1 MKTLCSE
8 TPVTG
13 SKPVA
18 LVSSDETLDG
28 SSPISDDDGNLP
40 SSENPANS
48 IESEELCMEEEELDA
63 SPVRTYSAPYYC
75 SRWAQPWGKITNS
88 KPLYSQPA
96 AAEPEDEPSPENEPS
111 PFDWT
116 DGSSESKVEPN
127 KSVPVELQW
136 NSYRDEEAKCLLGAG
151 LANLGNTCYLNAVL
165 QSFMHTVPL
174 IQGLKSIDHTT
185 PCNSY
190 LKGFCVI
197 CALRK
202 LIDAS
207 LFSEAGVVSPW
218 KFVNNLN
225 YFSSTFHRFQQEDA
239 HEFLQCFL
247 DKLERCC
254 DDSRPKDCQTLET
267 DNIVKQAFGGRLVSK
282 LRCCNCGHCSDT
294 YETLID
300 LSLEIEDVDSVDT
313 ALESFTKVEKI
324 EDSETKFTCEKCKEQ
339 VSIEKQLVLDKAPSV
354 AALHL
359 KRFKTDGSIVEKID
373 KYVSFPL
380 ELDLHT
386 YADNN
391 QVDNE
396 EMKYDLYAVIV
407 HIGFSY
413 CSGHYYSFIRS
424 APNEWYKFDDSKV
437 VHVREDY
444 VLSQEAYVLFYAK
457 RGTPWFSDFIE
468 GQKPFIDPSIR
479 STSPKSVLENTDA
492 VCVPSPLLPN
502 AQAFDVKESND
513 AANESSPNSLNK
525 VQDSEGKENV
535 QMMSTPRPPLGASN
549 ILYSKSR
556 EVDKV
561 SSPSVLKDVSKPISR
576 VSVLKESCSTLD
588 PGSTSRTL
596 YITPETPPRSPSPE
610 IYREDPPD
618 NDYHIPC
625 GHLRTV
631 GQVSC
636 KKQLQKD
643 LEQDME
649 RKQACSLIKK
659 NMPGSR
665 AQQLLAAVQ
674 GSCSEGSANKK
685 RRRRMEVS
693 PTRDDT
699 NSTSRRRSSIGSTM
713 RTVMAGSM
721 R

>member
-1 MKTLCSE
+1 MENHSSE
-8 TPVTG
+8 TLEID
-13 SKPVA
+13 SKTA
-18 LVSSDETLDG
+18 NSHQTLDG
-28 SSPISDDDGNLP
+28 SSPVS
-40 SSENPANS
+40 ANS
-48 IESEELCMEEEELDA
+48 NKSEEELNTL
-63 SPVRTYSAPYYC
+63 PVRTYTPYFR
-75 SRWAQPWGKITNS
+75 SRWAQPWGKITDS
-88 KPLYSQPA
+88 KPLDSQQTAP
-96 AAEPEDEPSPENEPS
+96 EPS

-116 DGSSESKVEPN
+116 ENKDETKELEPVEP
-127 KSVPVELQW
+127 QW
-136 NSYRDEEAKCLLGAG
+136 NDSHIDEEPKLMLGAG
-151 LANLGNTCYLNAVL
+151 LANLGNTCFLNAVL

-174 IQGLKSIDHTT
+174 IQGLKSSDHATS
-185 PCNSY
+185 CDGY
-190 LKGFCVI
+190 KKGFCVI

-207 LFSEAGVVSPW
+207 MFSEAGVLSPW

-254 DDSRPKDCQTLET
+254 DDSRPKDCPTLET

-294 YETLID
+294 YEPLID
-300 LSLEIEDVDSVDT
+300 LSLEIEDVDSLDT

-324 EDSETKFTCEKCKEQ
+324 EDSEIKFTCEKCTEQ

-359 KRFKTDGSIVEKID
+359 KRFKTDGSLVEKID

-380 ELDLHT
+380 ELDLHS
-386 YADNN
+386 YADNS
-391 QVDNE
+391 QIDNE

-407 HIGFSY
+407 HIGSSY
-413 CSGHYYSFIRS
+413 CSGHYYCFIRS
-424 APNEWYKFDDSKV
+424 APDEWYKFDDSKV
-437 VHVREDY
+437 VRVREDF

-457 RGTPWFSDFIE
+457 SGTPWFSDFIE
-468 GQKPFIDPSIR
+468 LQKPFIDPSIR

-492 VCVPSPLLPN
+492 VYETSPLLPN
-502 AQAFDVKESND
+502 AQAFRVKESND

-525 VQDSEGKENV
+525 IQDSKGKENV
-535 QMMSTPRPPLGASN
+535 QMMSVPRPPLRASN
-549 ILYSKSR
+549 ILDSKSP

-561 SSPSVLKDVSKPISR
+561 SLPSVLK
-576 VSVLKESCSTLD
+576 ENHSTPD

-618 NDYHIPC
+618 NDYHIPR

-636 KKQLQKD
+636 KKQLQKE

-659 NMPGSR
+659 NMRGSR
-665 AQQLLAAVQ
+665 AQQFLAAMK
-674 GSCSEGSANKK
+674 GSQSEGSANK

-693 PTRDDT
+693 PTRDDS
-699 NSTSRRRSSIGSTM
+699 NSNSRRRSSFGSAM
-713 RTVMAGSM
+713 HTVMAGSM

>member
-1 MKTLCSE
+1 MEALCSE
-8 TPVTG
+8 TLETG
-13 SKPVA
+13 SKPVDFA
-18 LVSSDETLDG
+18 NSDETLDM
-28 SSPISDDDGNLP
+28 SSPISADQNLP
-40 SSENPANS
+40 NTENSAGFN
-48 IESEELCMEEEELDA
+48 ESEELCMEEEELDA

-75 SRWAQPWGKITNS
+75 SRWGQPWGKVTDS
-88 KPLYSQPA
+88 KPLDSQLTD
-96 AAEPEDEPSPENEPS
+96 AEPKDEPS

-116 DGSSESKVEPN
+116 DGSSENTVET
-127 KSVPVELQW
+127 KKLVTVESQW
-136 NSYRDEEAKCLLGAG
+136 NSYRDEEPKFIQGAG
-151 LANLGNTCYLNAVL
+151 LANLGNTCFLNAVL

-174 IQGLKSIDHTT
+174 IQGLKSIDHAT
-185 PCNSY
+185 PCNGY
-190 LKGFCVI
+190 LNGFCVI

-247 DKLERCC
+247 DKLERCY
-254 DDSRPKDCQTLET
+254 DDSKSKDCQTLET

-339 VSIEKQLVLDKAPSV
+339 VSIEKQLVLDKAPTV

-359 KRFKTDGSIVEKID
+359 KRFKTDGSLVEKID

-380 ELDLHT
+380 ELDLHA
-386 YADNN
+386 YADNS
-391 QVDNE
+391 QTDNV

-437 VHVREDY
+437 VRVREDY

-457 RGTPWFSDFIE
+457 RGTAWFSDFIE
-468 GQKPFIDPSIR
+468 GQKPFIDPSIL

-502 AQAFDVKESND
+502 AQAFGVKESNG
-513 AANESSPNSLNK
+513 AANESSPSSLNK
-525 VQDSEGKENV
+525 VHDSDRKENV
-535 QMMSTPRPPLGASN
+535 QMMSTPTPPLGASN
-549 ILYSKSR
+549 ILVSKSR
-556 EVDKV
+556 EVGKV
-561 SSPSVLKDVSKPISR
+561 SSPSVLKDLSKPVSS
-576 VSVLKESCSTLD
+576 VSVLKENSSTLT

-596 YITPETPPRSPSPE
+596 YITPDTPPRSPSPE

-618 NDYHIPC
+618 NDYHIPR
-625 GHLRTV
+625 GHLRMV

-643 LEQDME
+643 DVEQDME
-649 RKQACSLIKK
+649 RKQACFLIKK

-665 AQQLLAAVQ
+665 GQQLLAAMQ
-674 GSCSEGSANKK
+674 GLRSEGSAKK

-693 PTRDDT
+693 PTRDDS

-713 RTVMAGSM
+713 RPVMAGSM

>member
-1 MKTLCSE
+1 METLCSE
-8 TPVTG
+8 TLETG
-13 SKPVA
+13 SEPVD

-28 SSPISDDDGNLP
+28 SSQISA
-40 SSENPANS
+40 ENSPNS
-48 IESEELCMEEEELDA
+48 NKSEEDKLCMDA
-63 SPVRTYSAPYYC
+63 SPVRSTYTSAYFC
-75 SRWAQPWGKITNS
+75 SRWSQFSNF
-88 KPLYSQPA
+88 KPLNSQPTTT
-96 AAEPEDEPSPENEPS
+96 AEPHDEPSL
-111 PFDWT
+111 FDWT
-116 DGSSESKVEPN
+116 DSEN
-127 KSVPVELQW
+127 KLENKERKPAALSW
-136 NSYRDEEAKCLLGAG
+136 NSYIDDEEEAKFTLGAG
-151 LANLGNTCYLNAVL
+151 LANLGNTCFLNAVL

-174 IQGLKSIDHTT
+174 IQGLKSNDHAT
-185 PCNSY
+185 PCDGY
-190 LKGFCVI
+190 LRKGFCVI

-207 LFSEAGVVSPW
+207 LFSETGVVSPW

-254 DDSRPKDCQTLET
+254 DDSRPRDYPALET
-267 DNIVKQAFGGRLVSK
+267 DNIVKQVFGGRLVSK
-282 LRCCNCGHCSDT
+282 LQCCNCCHRSNT

-300 LSLEIEDVDSVDT
+300 LSLEIEDVDSLDT

-324 EDSETKFTCEKCKEQ
+324 EDPEIKFTCEKCQEQ

-359 KRFKTDGSIVEKID
+359 KRFKTDGSLVEKID

-386 YADNN
+386 YADNS
-391 QVDNE
+391 QIDNE

-413 CSGHYYSFIRS
+413 SSGHYYSFIRS

-437 VHVREDY
+437 VRVREDY

-468 GQKPFIDPSIR
+468 GQKPFIDPSMLN
-479 STSPKSVLENTDA
+479 TSPKSVLENTDA
-492 VCVPSPLLPN
+492 VRITSPLLPG
-502 AQAFDVKESND
+502 AQTSRGKEPND
-513 AANESSPNSLNK
+513 TANESSPNSLNK
-525 VQDSEGKENV
+525 VQDSEEKENAH
-535 QMMSTPRPPLGASN
+535 MMSAPRPPLVASN
-549 ILYSKSR
+549 SLDSKSR
-556 EVDKV
+556 EMDKDSV
-561 SSPSVLKDVSKPISR
+561 SSPSLLKDGSTLVSG
-576 VSVLKESCSTLD
+576 VSVLKENRNILD
-588 PGSTSRTL
+588 PGSTNRTL
-596 YITPETPPRSPSPE
+596 YITPKTPPRSPSPE

-618 NDYHIPC
+618 NDFHIPR
-625 GHLRTV
+625 GHLRMP
-631 GQVSC
+631 GQISC
-636 KKQLQKD
+636 KKQLQND

-659 NMPGSR
+659 SMRGSR
-665 AQQLLAAVQ
+665 AQQFLAAVEV
-674 GSCSEGSANKK
+674 SHSEGSANK

-693 PTRDDT
+693 PIRDGS
-699 NSTSRRRSSIGSTM
+699 NSTSRRRSSFGSVM
-713 RTVMAGSM
+713 RPVMASSM

>member
-1 MKTLCSE
+1 METLCSE
-8 TPVTG
+8 TG
-13 SKPVA
+13 SKPVD

-28 SSPISDDDGNLP
+28 SSPISADQTLP
-40 SSENPANS
+40 SSENSVKSNK
-48 IESEELCMEEEELDA
+48 SEELCTEEEELDS
-63 SPVRTYSAPYYC
+63 SPVRSYSPYYR
-75 SRWAQPWGKITNS
+75 SHWTQPWGKITNS
-88 KPLYSQPA
+88 KPSDSQPT
-96 AAEPEDEPSPENEPS
+96 AAEPEAEPS

-116 DGSSESKVEPN
+116 DGSSENKVET
-127 KSVPVELQW
+127 KKLTSVGLQW
-136 NSYRDEEAKCLLGAG
+136 NSYRDEEAKFMLGAG
-151 LANLGNTCYLNAVL
+151 LANLGNTCFLNAVL

-174 IQGLKSIDHTT
+174 IEGLKSNNHAT
-185 PCNSY
+185 PCDSY
-190 LKGFCVI
+190 LKKELCVI

-254 DDSRPKDCQTLET
+254 GDSRPKDCPTLET
-267 DNIVKQAFGGRLVSK
+267 DNIVKQAFGGCLVSK

-300 LSLEIEDVDSVDT
+300 LSLEIEDADSLDT

-324 EDSETKFTCEKCKEQ
+324 EDSEIKFTCEKCKEQ

-359 KRFKTDGSIVEKID
+359 KRFKTDGSLVEKID

-391 QVDNE
+391 QIDNE

-413 CSGHYYSFIRS
+413 SSGHYYSFIRS

-437 VHVREDY
+437 VRVREDF

-468 GQKPFIDPSIR
+468 GQKPFIDPSILN
-479 STSPKSVLENTDA
+479 TSPKSVLENTDA
-492 VCVPSPLLPN
+492 VRITSPLLPST
-502 AQAFDVKESND
+502 QAFRVKEPND
-513 AANESSPNSLNK
+513 PANESSPNSLNK
-525 VQDSEGKENV
+525 VQDSEGKENAQV
-535 QMMSTPRPPLGASN
+535 IAAPRPHGVSN
-549 ILYSKSR
+549 FLDSKSA

-561 SSPSVLKDVSKPISR
+561 SLPSVLKENR
-576 VSVLKESCSTLD
+576 NTLD
-588 PGSTSRTL
+588 PGSMSRTL
-596 YITPETPPRSPSPE
+596 YITPETPHRSPSPE

-618 NDYHIPC
+618 NDYHIPRD
-625 GHLRTV
+625 HLRMP

-636 KKQLQKD
+636 KKQLHKD

-659 NMPGSR
+659 NMRGSR
-665 AQQLLAAVQ
+665 AQQLLAAMK
-674 GSCSEGSANKK
+674 GSHSEGSAKK

-699 NSTSRRRSSIGSTM
+699 NSTSRRRSFGSTM
-713 RTVMAGSM
+713 RTVTAGSM

>member
-1 MKTLCSE
+1 MEIQCSE
-8 TPVTG
+8 TDY
-13 SKPVA
+13 KPVK
-18 LVSSDETLDG
+18 SDETLDG
-28 SSPISDDDGNLP
+28 SSPNSPHRTLP
-40 SSENPANS
+40 SSENSANS
-48 IESEELCMEEEELDA
+48 NKSEELCMEEEELDA
-63 SPVRTYSAPYYC
+63 SPVRTYTPYFR
-75 SRWAQPWGKITNS
+75 SRWAQPWGKITDS
-88 KPLYSQPA
+88 KPND
-96 AAEPEDEPSPENEPS
+96 DELPPFNWTENKDE
-111 PFDWT
+111 T
-116 DGSSESKVEPN
+116 KKLESVEP
-127 KSVPVELQW
+127 QW
-136 NSYRDEEAKCLLGAG
+136 DSHSDEEAKSKLGAG
-151 LANLGNTCYLNAVL
+151 LANLGNTCFLNAVL

-174 IQGLKSIDHTT
+174 IQGLKSNDHAT
-185 PCNSY
+185 PCDGYKN
-190 LKGFCVI
+190 GFCVI

-207 LFSEAGVVSPW
+207 LFFEAGVVSLW

-254 DDSRPKDCQTLET
+254 DDSRPKDCPTLET

-300 LSLEIEDVDSVDT
+300 LSLEIEDADSLDT

-324 EDSETKFTCEKCKEQ
+324 EDSEIKFTCEKCIEQ

-359 KRFKTDGSIVEKID
+359 KRFKTDGSLVEKID

-380 ELDLHT
+380 ELDLHN
-386 YADNN
+386 YADNS
-391 QVDNE
+391 QIDNE

-407 HIGFSY
+407 HIGSSY

-424 APNEWYKFDDSKV
+424 APNEWHKFDDSKV
-437 VHVREDY
+437 VRVREDF

-468 GQKPFIDPSIR
+468 LQKPFIDPSIL

-492 VCVPSPLLPN
+492 VCETSPLLPN
-502 AQAFDVKESND
+502 AQAFRVKDSND

-525 VQDSEGKENV
+525 IQDSKGKENV
-535 QMMSTPRPPLGASN
+535 QMMPAPRPPLGASN
-549 ILYSKSR
+549 ILDSKTP
-556 EVDKV
+556 EVGKV
-561 SSPSVLKDVSKPISR
+561 SLPSVLK
-576 VSVLKESCSTLD
+576 ENCSTPD

-596 YITPETPPRSPSPE
+596 YVTPEMPPRSPSPE

-618 NDYHIPC
+618 NDYHIPRS
-625 GHLRTV
+625 HLRMV

-636 KKQLQKD
+636 KKQLQKE

-659 NMPGSR
+659 NMRGSR
-665 AQQLLAAVQ
+665 AQQFLAAMQ
-674 GSCSEGSANKK
+674 GSQSEGCANK

-693 PTRDDT
+693 PTRDDS
-699 NSTSRRRSSIGSTM
+699 NSNGRRRSSFGSAM

>member
-1 MKTLCSE
+1 MKNHCSE
-8 TPVTG
+8 TLG
-13 SKPVA
+13 SDTKPVN
-18 LVSSDETLDG
+18 LVDSDETLDKSNKSG
-28 SSPISDDDGNLP
+28 
-40 SSENPANS
+40 
-48 IESEELCMEEEELDA
+48 ELYMEEEELDA
-63 SPVRTYSAPYYC
+63 SPVRAYTRYFQ
-75 SRWAQPWGKITNS
+75 SRWAQPWGKVTHP
-88 KPLYSQPA
+88 KPLYTQQTAPKPPSPQQA
-96 AAEPEDEPSPENEPS
+96 AAKPNDDEPSPQADAKPKDDEPSPSDWTQQAANEPS

-116 DGSSESKVEPN
+116 DGSPENKELAPLEP
-127 KSVPVELQW
+127 KW
-136 NSYRDEEAKCLLGAG
+136 NFSHIDEEPKSMLGAG
-151 LANLGNTCYLNAVL
+151 LSNLGNTCFLNAVL
-165 QSFMHTVPL
+165 QSFMHTVSL
-174 IQGLKSIDHTT
+174 IQGLKSSDHAT
-185 PCNSY
+185 PCDGY

-225 YFSSTFHRFQQEDA
+225 YFSSTFRRFQQEDA

-254 DDSRPKDCQTLET
+254 DDSRPKDCPILEA

-282 LRCCNCGHCSDT
+282 LWCCNCGHSSDT
-294 YETLID
+294 FEPLID
-300 LSLEIEDVDSVDT
+300 LSLEIEDVDSLDT

-324 EDSETKFTCEKCKEQ
+324 EDSEIKFTCEKCKEQ

-359 KRFKTDGSIVEKID
+359 KRFKTDGSLVEKID

-391 QVDNE
+391 QIDNE
-396 EMKYDLYAVIV
+396 ELKYDLYAVIV

-413 CSGHYYSFIRS
+413 SSGHYYSFIRS

-437 VHVREDY
+437 VRVREDY

-457 RGTPWFSDFIE
+457 RGTPWFSDFID
-468 GQKPFIDPSIR
+468 GLKPFIDPSIWN
-479 STSPKSVLENTDA
+479 TSPKSVLENTDA
-492 VCVPSPLLPN
+492 VSETSPRLPS
-502 AQAFDVKESND
+502 AQAFCVKESND
-513 AANESSPNSLNK
+513 AANESSPNSLKK
-525 VQDSEGKENV
+525 VQDSKGKENM
-535 QMMSTPRPPLGASN
+535 QMMSASRPPLRASN
-549 ILYSKSR
+549 ILDSKSP
-556 EVDKV
+556 ELDKV
-561 SSPSVLKDVSKPISR
+561 SLPSVLKENRSA
-576 VSVLKESCSTLD
+576 LD
-588 PGSTSRTL
+588 PVSTSRTL

-618 NDYHIPC
+618 NDYHIPR
-625 GHLRTV
+625 GHLRTA

-636 KKQLQKD
+636 KKQLQKE

-659 NMPGSR
+659 NMRGSR
-665 AQQLLAAVQ
+665 AQQLLSAMR
-674 GSCSEGSANKK
+674 GSQSEGSATK

-693 PTRDDT
+693 PTRDDS
-699 NSTSRRRSSIGSTM
+699 NSTSRRRSSFGSTL

>member
-1 MKTLCSE
+1 M
-8 TPVTG
+8 
-13 SKPVA
+13 
-18 LVSSDETLDG
+18 D
-28 SSPISDDDGNLP
+28 
-40 SSENPANS
+40 
-48 IESEELCMEEEELDA
+48 EEELNT
-63 SPVRTYSAPYYC
+63 SPVRTYYC

-88 KPLYSQPA
+88 KPLYSQLT
-96 AAEPEDEPSPENEPS
+96 AAEPEDQPS

-116 DGSSESKVEPN
+116 DDSSENKNENKKLEP
-127 KSVPVELQW
+127 VALQW
-136 NSYRDEEAKCLLGAG
+136 NCYRDDEEEAKFMLGAG
-151 LANLGNTCYLNAVL
+151 LANLGNSCFLNAVL
-165 QSFMHTVPL
+165 QCFIHTVPL
-174 IQGLKSIDHTT
+174 IEGLKSNDHAT
-185 PCNSY
+185 PCDGY
-190 LKGFCVI
+190 LMGFCVI

-207 LFSEAGVVSPW
+207 LFSKTGVVSPW

-254 DDSRPKDCQTLET
+254 DDSRPKDYPTMET
-267 DNIVKQAFGGRLVSK
+267 ENIVKQAFGGRLVSK

-300 LSLEIEDVDSVDT
+300 LSLEIEDVDSLDT

-324 EDSETKFTCEKCKEQ
+324 EDSEIKFTCEKCKEQ

-359 KRFKTDGSIVEKID
+359 KRFKTDGSLVEKID

-380 ELDLHT
+380 ELDLHN

-413 CSGHYYSFIRS
+413 CSGHYYTFIRS

-437 VHVREDY
+437 VRVREDV

-468 GQKPFIDPSIR
+468 GQKPFIDPSLLN
-479 STSPKSVLENTDA
+479 TSPKSVLENTDA
-492 VCVPSPLLPN
+492 VRVSSPLLPST
-502 AQAFDVKESND
+502 QAFRVKEPND
-513 AANESSPNSLNK
+513 AANESSPSSLNK

-535 QMMSTPRPPLGASN
+535 QMTSAPRPPLGASN
-549 ILYSKSR
+549 SLDSKSC

-561 SSPSVLKDVSKPISR
+561 ALPSGLKDGSKPVSR
-576 VSVLKESCSTLD
+576 VSVLKENCSD

-618 NDYHIPC
+618 NDYHIPR
-625 GHLRTV
+625 GNLRTV

-636 KKQLQKD
+636 KKQLQND

-659 NMPGSR
+659 NMHGTR
-665 AQQLLAAVQ
+665 AKQLLAAMR
-674 GSCSEGSANKK
+674 GSQSEGSANK

-693 PTRDDT
+693 PTRDDS
-699 NSTSRRRSSIGSTM
+699 NSTRSRRSSFGSVM
-713 RTVMAGSM
+713 HTVMAGSM

>member
-1 MKTLCSE
+1 METLSSE
-8 TPVTG
+8 TLETG
-13 SKPVA
+13 SKPVDF
-18 LVSSDETLDG
+18 VSSDETLDR
-28 SSPISDDDGNLP
+28 SSPNSADRNLP
-40 SSENPANS
+40 NTENSAGLN
-48 IESEELCMEEEELDA
+48 ESEELCMEEEELDA

-75 SRWAQPWGKITNS
+75 SRWGQPWGKITDS
-88 KPLYSQPA
+88 KPLGSQPTDA
-96 AAEPEDEPSPENEPS
+96 DPEDKPS

-116 DGSSESKVEPN
+116 YGSSENKVETE
-127 KSVPVELQW
+127 KLATVESQW
-136 NSYRDEEAKCLLGAG
+136 NSYRDEEAKFMQGAG
-151 LANLGNTCYLNAVL
+151 LANLGNTCFLNAVL

-174 IQGLKSIDHTT
+174 IQGLKSIDHAT

-339 VSIEKQLVLDKAPSV
+339 VSIEKQLVLDKAPTV

-359 KRFKTDGSIVEKID
+359 KRFKTDGSLVEKID
-373 KYVSFPL
+373 KYVLFPL
-380 ELDLHT
+380 ELDLHA
-386 YADNN
+386 YADN
-391 QVDNE
+391 QTDNE

-437 VHVREDY
+437 VRVREDY

-468 GQKPFIDPSIR
+468 GQKPFIDLSIR
-479 STSPKSVLENTDA
+479 STSPKSVLEHTDA

-502 AQAFDVKESND
+502 TQAFCVKESSD
-513 AANESSPNSLNK
+513 AANESSPSSLNK
-525 VQDSEGKENV
+525 VHDSSDGKENV

-549 ILYSKSR
+549 ILDSKSR

-561 SSPSVLKDVSKPISR
+561 LSPSVLKDLSKPVSS
-576 VSVLKESCSTLD
+576 VSVLKENCSTLT

-596 YITPETPPRSPSPE
+596 YITPDTPPRSPSPE

-618 NDYHIPC
+618 DDYHIPR

-665 AQQLLAAVQ
+665 AQQLLVAMQ
-674 GSCSEGSANKK
+674 GSRSEGSANK

-693 PTRDDT
+693 PTRDDS
-699 NSTSRRRSSIGSTM
+699 NPTSRRRSSIGSTM
-713 RTVMAGSM
+713 RPVMAGSM